1 MNRICVFCGSSPL
14 SNNHYNNAA
23 RHLARLL
30 VEKGIG
36 LVYGGSNIGTMKV
49 IADNVLSEGGD
60 VIGII
65 PEALVDMEVAHR
77 GLTELK
83 IVNSMEERKA
93 LMVKTSDGFIAL
105 PGGIGTL
112 DELFEIMALAL
123 LGIHQKPCGILN
135 VGRYYQKLIE
145 FLDHAASE
153 QFIKKEGRAILMI
166 EEDPE
171 LLLKRFEDYSPPEI
185 KQWAEQKPA
194 F

>member
-14 SNNHYNNAA
+14 TNNHYNTAA
-23 RHLARLL
+23 QHLARLF

-49 IADNVLSEGGD
+49 IADTVLSEGGN

-83 IVNSMEERKA
+83 IVKSMEERKSM
-93 LMVKTSDGFIAL
+93 MVDAADGFIAL

-112 DELFEIMALAL
+112 DELFEVMALAI
-123 LGIHQKPCGILN
+123 LGIHNKPCGILN
-135 VGRYYQKLIE
+135 VGMYYQKLIE
-145 FLDHAASE
+145 FLAHATRE
-153 QFIKKEGRAILMI
+153 QFIKKEGDDILMI
-166 EEDPE
+166 EENPTI
-171 LLLKRFEDYSPPEI
+171 LLEKFEKYSAPQVKR
-185 KQWAEQKPA
+185 WAEQK
-194 F
+194 